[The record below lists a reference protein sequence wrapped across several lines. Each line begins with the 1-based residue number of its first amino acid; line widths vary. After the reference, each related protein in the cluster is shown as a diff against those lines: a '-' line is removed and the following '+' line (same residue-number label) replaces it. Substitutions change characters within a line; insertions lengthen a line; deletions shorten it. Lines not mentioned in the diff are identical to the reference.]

1 MDMVKFHAASACL
14 ILVCLLMNLQPLLAD
29 GDAVET
35 ASTDSAAAEISAK
48 LKQSEDRD
56 EVARL
61 KAELSGLKSKESN
74 FAEQSAKLSS
84 QLLDAKKQAESAA
97 AEAQQAIKA
106 KDAAER
112 ELAKCKYLDFFQ

>member
-1 MDMVKFHAASACL
+1 MVKFHAASACL

-48 LKQSEDRD
+48 LKQSED

>member
-61 KAELSGLKSKESN
+61 KAEPGRRRWTGLGPASLSAG
-74 FAEQSAKLSS
+74 
-84 QLLDAKKQAESAA
+84 
-97 AEAQQAIKA
+97 
-106 KDAAER
+106 
-112 ELAKCKYLDFFQ
+112 